1 MAILRA
7 LWMRH
12 RILTGTAPTVYM
24 SRGKNIGDQRLYAQA
39 EEKLTS
45 SVQLDSNFIPSLTK
59 LAALMYVNMRYD
71 DALTLAKGH

>member
-1 MAILRA
+1 MD
-7 LWMRH
+7 
-12 RILTGTAPTVYM
+12 APQNFDWNSAYGLYVA
-24 SRGKNIGDQRLYAQA
+24 GKEYYDQRLYAQA